1 MADTLVQLGVVFQPV
16 EQRTATA
23 AGAAWGSYRARGG
36 KRNRIVA
43 DFLIGAHAAAAA
55 DRLLTRD
62 RGFFR
67 TYFRDLTVIEP

>member
-1 MADTLVQLGVVFQPV
+1 MFQPID
-16 EQRTATA
+16 QPTATA
-23 AGAAWGSYRARGG
+23 AGTAWGSYRARGG

-43 DFLIGAHAAAAA
+43 DFLIGAHAGAGA

-67 TYFRDLTVIEP
+67 TYFRSLTVIEP